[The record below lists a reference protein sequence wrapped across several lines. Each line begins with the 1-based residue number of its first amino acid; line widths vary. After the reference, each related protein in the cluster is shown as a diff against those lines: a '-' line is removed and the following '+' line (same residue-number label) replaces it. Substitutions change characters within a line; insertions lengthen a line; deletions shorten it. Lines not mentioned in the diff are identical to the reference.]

1 MTGHPHNSAL
11 RGPALDG
18 SVTSPLPP
26 QEGTLMQRTR
36 VIAALAVAAAGTA
49 LAVPSSAVAAPSCVG
64 QAAGGQNS
72 YPTEVADFVTFF
84 AGPGYGQNV
93 SSYSHQDR
101 GACPPL
107 PVPGG

>member
-1 MTGHPHNSAL
+1 
-11 RGPALDG
+11 
-18 SVTSPLPP
+18 
-26 QEGTLMQRTR
+26 MQSKR
-36 VIAALAVAAAGTA
+36 VVAALTVAAAGTA

-64 QAAGGQNS
+64 QVAGGQNS
-72 YPTEVADFVTFF
+72 YPTEVADFVTSF

-93 SSYSHQDR
+93 SSYSHEDR

>member
-1 MTGHPHNSAL
+1 MQSKRVVTAL
-11 RGPALDG
+11 
-18 SVTSPLPP
+18 V
-26 QEGTLMQRTR
+26 
-36 VIAALAVAAAGTA
+36 VAAGTA
-49 LAVPSSAVAAPSCVG
+49 LAVPGSAAAAPSCVG

-93 SSYSHQDR
+93 SAYAHQNR

-107 PVPGG
+107 PLPG

>member
-1 MTGHPHNSAL
+1 MEDLLQQRWGRSVDLNSAPVG
-11 RGPALDG
+11 RN
-18 SVTSPLPP
+18 
-26 QEGTLMQRTR
+26 LMQSRR
-36 VIAALAVAAAGTA
+36 VVTALAVAAAGTA
-49 LAVPSSAVAAPSCVG
+49 LAVPGSAAAAPSCVG

-93 SSYSHQDR
+93 STYAHQNR

-107 PVPGG
+107 PLPG